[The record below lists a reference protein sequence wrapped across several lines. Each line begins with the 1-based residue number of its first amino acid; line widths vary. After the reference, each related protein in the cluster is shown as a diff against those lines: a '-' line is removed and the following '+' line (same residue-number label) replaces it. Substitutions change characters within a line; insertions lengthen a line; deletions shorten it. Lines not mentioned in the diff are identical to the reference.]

1 MWWLMPSAQTDIV
14 RIIKFTFPAC
24 PTCPRNME
32 LHVWLAYFAAA
43 WVIAISPGSGAVLSM
58 THGLAYGVRGASA
71 TILGLQLGVATILLI
86 AGVGVGA
93 VLIASATAF
102 TVVKV
107 VGACYL
113 IWLGWRQWRSPPV
126 AANAAPSSGS
136 AASAV
141 VGHPSARQRVA
152 LGFFTN
158 VTNPKGIVF
167 VVAVLPQF
175 IDPARPLWLQLLILL
190 VTTLFADVI
199 VMHGYAFLASRAQ
212 RWLATAR
219 ARRLQNRVFGGV
231 LMAMGASLF
240 MVKRTA
246 S

>member
-1 MWWLMPSAQTDIV
+1 
-14 RIIKFTFPAC
+14 
-24 PTCPRNME
+24 ME
-32 LHVWLAYFAAA
+32 LSVWLAYFAAA

-113 IWLGWRQWRSPPV
+113 IWLGWRQWRSPVDSAAPG
-126 AANAAPSSGS
+126 APANAAAGGKGLPS
-136 AASAV
+136 V
-141 VGHPSARQRVA
+141 KERVL
-152 LGFFTN
+152 LGYLTN

-190 VTTLFADVI
+190 ATTLFTDVI

-212 RWLATAR
+212 RWLATAK
-219 ARRLQNRVFGGV
+219 ARRAQNRVFGGV
-231 LMAMGASLF
+231 LMAMGAGLF
-240 MVKRTA
+240 MVKRA
-246 S
+246 AG

>member
-1 MWWLMPSAQTDIV
+1 
-14 RIIKFTFPAC
+14 
-24 PTCPRNME
+24 ME
-32 LHVWLAYFAAA
+32 FHVWLAFFAAC

-58 THGLAYGVRGASA
+58 THGLAYGVRGASP
-71 TILGLQLGVATILLI
+71 TILGLQLGVGVTLVV

-93 VLIASATAF
+93 LLLASATAF

-107 VGACYL
+107 AGAGYL
-113 IWLGWRQWRSPPV
+113 IWLGWRQWMAPV
-126 AANAAPSSGS
+126 AADDAAATEAAATP
-136 AASAV
+136 AQPQASAL
-141 VGHPSARQRVA
+141 PSRRERFL

-167 VVAVLPQF
+167 MVAVLPQF
-175 IDPARPLWLQLLILL
+175 IDPQRSLWMQLPILL
-190 VTTLFADVI
+190 VTAVGVDVV

-219 ARRLQNRVFGGV
+219 ARRTQNRVFGGV

-246 S
+246 G